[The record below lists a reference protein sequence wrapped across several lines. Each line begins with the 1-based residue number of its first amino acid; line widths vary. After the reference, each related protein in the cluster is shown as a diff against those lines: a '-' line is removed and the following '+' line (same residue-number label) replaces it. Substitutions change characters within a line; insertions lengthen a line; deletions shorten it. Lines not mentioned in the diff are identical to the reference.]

1 MARFR
6 FRLVPRDER
15 FFDLFVQLATTVR
28 TAAIAYQDMITDFAD
43 LPDKANRLRDIEHE
57 GDQITHDTMRRLNT
71 VFITP
76 FDHDDIYRLTARLDD
91 VIDHIEAAGDLVVLH
106 KIDRPL
112 PEMKSQADVLVQAAD
127 VALEA
132 MRTLPRYDRLEAAWH
147 EINRLE
153 NDGDRIYRR
162 AIADLFGGNHR
173 AMDVLKWKAVIDEAE
188 AALDTLEDVANL
200 LEAISLKQT

>member
-28 TAAIAYQDMITDFAD
+28 TAAIAYQDMVTDFAD

-162 AIADLFGGNHR
+162 AIADLFGGDHR

>member
-1 MARFR
+1 
-6 FRLVPRDER
+6 
-15 FFDLFVQLATTVR
+15 
-28 TAAIAYQDMITDFAD
+28 
-43 LPDKANRLRDIEHE
+43 
-57 GDQITHDTMRRLNT
+57 
-71 VFITP
+71 
-76 FDHDDIYRLTARLDD
+76 
-91 VIDHIEAAGDLVVLH
+91 
-106 KIDRPL
+106 
-112 PEMKSQADVLVQAAD
+112 VLVQAAD
-127 VALEA
+127 LALEA

-162 AIADLFGGNHR
+162 AVADLFGGDHR

>member
-15 FFDLFVQLATTVR
+15 FFDLFVNLATTVHAAA
-28 TAAIAYQDMITDFAD
+28 TAYEDLLADFTDLA
-43 LPDKANRLRDIEHE
+43 DKAGRLRDIEHE
-57 GDQITHDTMRRLNT
+57 GDEITHETMRRLNT

-76 FDHDDIYRLTARLDD
+76 FDHDDIYRLTSRLDD

-106 KIDRPL
+106 KIEQPL
-112 PEMKSQADVLVQAAD
+112 PEMKAQADVLVRAAD
-127 VALEA
+127 VTLEA
-132 MRTLPRYDRLEAAWH
+132 MRTLPRYDRLEASWH

-153 NDGDRIYRR
+153 NEGDRIYRR
-162 AIADLFGGNHR
+162 AIADLFGGEHR
-173 AMDVLKWKAVIDEAE
+173 AMDVLKWKAIIDEAE
-188 AALDTLEDVANL
+188 IALDTLEDVANL